1 MKILISSHF
10 FYPSIGGLERV
21 SETLARE
28 FVRQSHEVK
37 LITHTSSSGATRL
50 PFKVDRKPKTLSL
63 LKLLNWC
70 DIYFHSNVS
79 LRTAWPLLFIRKP
92 WVVRHA
98 VWIPRN
104 SGLKNWRGYLKRFIL
119 RYATCISISN
129 AIAGHFSTPS
139 VVIPN
144 PYDGDIFYQMPEIPR
159 DKDLVFVGRLVSDK
173 GVHLLLEA
181 LAKLKMQGHIL
192 SLTVVGGG
200 PEEIPLRRIARKFGV
215 YDQVYFAGI
224 KQGKELTALIN
235 AHQVMVVP
243 SLWEEPFGVVA
254 LEGIACGCVVVGSE
268 GGGLRDAIGRCGVTF
283 PNGDVEA
290 LAKIVADLF
299 SNPDKMEVYRAQATM
314 HLLSHTKATV
324 AGAYLQIFIAAYEGR
339 KYDDIC

>member
-10 FYPSIGGLERV
+10 FYPNIGGLERV
-21 SETLARE
+21 SDTLARE
-28 FVRQSHEVK
+28 FVRQNHEVK
-37 LITHTSSSGATRL
+37 LITSTPMASATRL
-50 PFKVDRKPKTLSL
+50 SFEVLRQPTASAL
-63 LKLLNWC
+63 LKLVSWC
-70 DIYFHSNVS
+70 DICWHNNVS

-92 WVVRHA
+92 WVVTHQT
-98 VWIPRN
+98 WIPRN
-104 SGLKNWRGYLKRFIL
+104 NGLKNWRGYLKHFML
-119 RYATCISISN
+119 RYGTCISISQ
-129 AIAGHFSTPS
+129 AIAGHLSTPS

-144 PYDGDIFYQMPEIPR
+144 PYDNDIFYKVPGIRR
-159 DKDLVFVGRLVSDK
+159 DKDLVFVGRLVSVK

-181 LAKLKMQGHIL
+181 LAKLKKHGHIL
-192 SLTVVGGG
+192 SLTVVGKG

-324 AGAYLQIFIAAYEGR
+324 AGAYLKIFRAAYEGR